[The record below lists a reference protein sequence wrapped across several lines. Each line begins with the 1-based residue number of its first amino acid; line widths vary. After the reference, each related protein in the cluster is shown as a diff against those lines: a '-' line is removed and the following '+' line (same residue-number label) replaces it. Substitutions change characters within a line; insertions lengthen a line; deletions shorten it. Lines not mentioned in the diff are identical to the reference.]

1 MKTKLIFLIIC
12 LSALACSG
20 VKSKEGNT
28 SQIKNGVEV
37 LYFHAKQ
44 RCATCMAIENNTKA
58 LLEESFSKEIND
70 SLILFR
76 SLEITENPEI
86 ARKHQVSF
94 SSLII
99 VDIENGKETPVNLT
113 DFAFSKAR
121 TSPDTFK
128 DELKTTIIEMLK

>member
-1 MKTKLIFLIIC
+1 MKTKLLLLIIC
-12 LSALACSG
+12 ISTLSCTWT
-20 VKSKEGNT
+20 KSQKENT

-44 RCATCMAIENNTKA
+44 CCATCMAIENNTKA
-58 LLEESFSKEIND
+58 LLDESFSKEIND
-70 SLILFR
+70 SLIVFR

-99 VDIENGKETPVNLT
+99 VDIENGKEAPVNLT
-113 DFAFSKAR
+113 DYAFSKAR

-128 DELKTTIIEMLK
+128 DELRATILKMLE

>member
-20 VKSKEGNT
+20 AKSKEGNT
-28 SQIKNGVEV
+28 KKKKNGVEV

-113 DFAFSKAR
+113 NFAFSKAR

>member
-1 MKTKLIFLIIC
+1 MKTKLLLLIIS

-20 VKSKEGNT
+20 AKSKEGNT

-70 SLILFR
+70 SLIVFR

-86 ARKHQVSF
+86 ARKHQISF

-99 VDIENGKETPVNLT
+99 VDVDNGKDTPVNLT
-113 DFAFSKAR
+113 DFAFAKAR
-121 TSPDTFK
+121 TTPDTFK
-128 DELKTTIIEMLK
+128 DELKATILKMLE

>member
-1 MKTKLIFLIIC
+1 MKTKLLLLIIS
-12 LSALACSG
+12 LSVLACSG
-20 VKSKEGNT
+20 TKSKEGNT

>member
-20 VKSKEGNT
+20 AKSKEGNT

-70 SLILFR
+70 SLIVFR

-99 VDIENGKETPVNLT
+99 VDVENGKETPVNLT

-128 DELKTTIIEMLK
+128 DELRATILKMLE

>member
-1 MKTKLIFLIIC
+1 MKTKLLSLIIC

-20 VKSKEGNT
+20 SKSKEENT

-44 RCATCMAIENNTKA
+44 RCATCMAIEKNTKA

-70 SLILFR
+70 SLIVFR
-76 SLEITENPEI
+76 SLEISENQEI

-99 VDIENGKETPVNLT
+99 VEVEDGKETPINLT
-113 DFAFSKAR
+113 DLAFAKAR

-128 DELKTTIIEMLK
+128 DELKATILKMLE